1 MRRGAKTKRGRFYA
15 TRTTNIV
22 SSSLIGYFDTADD
35 DTGARVPAQ
44 AVKISTPLAVAA
56 GRLRATLA
64 VAFANGDVALVPL
77 TFADPSLA
85 SAAS

>member
-1 MRRGAKTKRGRFYA
+1 MTTPARAYRRKR
-15 TRTTNIV
+15 
-22 SSSLIGYFDTADD
+22 
-35 DTGARVPAQ
+35 
-44 AVKISTPLAVAA
+44 VKISTPLAVAA

-64 VAFANGDVALVPL
+64 VAFATGDVALVPL